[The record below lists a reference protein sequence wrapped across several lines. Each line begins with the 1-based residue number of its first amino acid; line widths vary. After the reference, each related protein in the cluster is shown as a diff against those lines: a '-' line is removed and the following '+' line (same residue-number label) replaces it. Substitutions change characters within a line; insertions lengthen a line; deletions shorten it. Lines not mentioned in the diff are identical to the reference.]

1 MHTKRPRYFLLPF
14 SHSIDPFLNCVI
26 LVELL
31 KKKHIEEVHFRWSH
45 KLSESGLFGC
55 YFCSHRQVVEKALTH
70 SSLTSEV
77 DSWHLFHS
85 CGPELLCEG
94 MLMQSEAIPQ
104 VIWANP
110 MVVCCGTKD
119 FVGMSLT
126 CSQYTGT
133 WGMVNH
139 RIQTQSYLLT
149 TTNYSVLPPSGLSAS
164 CLF

>member
-70 SSLTSEV
+70 SSLTPEV
-77 DSWHLFHS
+77 DSSFVPFMWTRAVVRGHAHAEWGNSSGDLSQSHGGVLWHKGFCWHESDMFPIHRDLGHGKPS
-85 CGPELLCEG
+85 DSNPVLSSNHHKLLC
-94 MLMQSEAIPQ
+94 SS
-104 VIWANP
+104 
-110 MVVCCGTKD
+110 
-119 FVGMSLT
+119 SLWT
-126 CSQYTGT
+126 
-133 WGMVNH
+133 
-139 RIQTQSYLLT
+139 
-149 TTNYSVLPPSGLSAS
+149 
-164 CLF
+164 